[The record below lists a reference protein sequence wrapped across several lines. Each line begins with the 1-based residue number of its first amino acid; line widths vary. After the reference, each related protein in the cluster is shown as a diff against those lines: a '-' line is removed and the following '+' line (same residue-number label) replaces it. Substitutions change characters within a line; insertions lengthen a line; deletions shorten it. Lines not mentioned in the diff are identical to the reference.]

1 MSPRR
6 SGRRRSRGPLLGLFL
21 LAIGG
26 VGIWGLA
33 HWGDRGGLPFLPRTL
48 ESPVWEEE
56 EALRTRPPIPAPGQ
70 RVRVQV
76 LNAGGVRG
84 VAGAAR
90 EELRDAGFDVVD
102 YGNAAS
108 FDRETSV
115 VILRAGPVEDARR
128 VARTLGIASLEVALD
143 TLLLA
148 EVTVLLG
155 STWRTRAE
163 REVEE
168 AGTAETPGPG
178 RGRP

>member
-1 MSPRR
+1 M
-6 SGRRRSRGPLLGLFL
+6 SGRRRSRGRSRRPLLGLL
-21 LAIGG
+21 LLVAGG
-26 VGIWGLA
+26 LGIWGLA
-33 HWGDRGGLPFLPRTL
+33 HWVDQGGATFLPRTL
-48 ESPVWEEE
+48 EPDGLEETMV
-56 EALRTRPPIPAPGQ
+56 RPPPPIPAPGE

-102 YGNAAS
+102 YGNAPA

-115 VILRAGPVEDARR
+115 VILRAGGVEAARE
-128 VARTLGIASLEVALD
+128 VARTLGIESLEVALD

-155 STWRTRAE
+155 STWQPRGVRGSGGA
-163 REVEE
+163 V
-168 AGTAETPGPG
+168 AGGATGPN
-178 RGRP
+178 RP